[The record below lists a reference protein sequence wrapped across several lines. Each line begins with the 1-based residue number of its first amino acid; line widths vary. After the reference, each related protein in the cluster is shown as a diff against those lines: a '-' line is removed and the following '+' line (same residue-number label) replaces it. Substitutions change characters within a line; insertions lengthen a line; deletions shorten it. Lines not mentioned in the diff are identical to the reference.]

1 MSLLARTG
9 VLQWLKLVG
18 LCVLESQRRKRRPT
32 EEPAPAVYTFL
43 VSLAKQVLITDV
55 RQSAWANQ
63 GLLDGCAR
71 LTAEE
76 LGRDL
81 GISHKSILATL
92 FHIYDGERVWLD
104 CLRTTADM
112 GTWRLPIAP
121 GPRLSLE
128 QLRQKWPVLWD
139 GYDHWLDERSE
150 SSLTVELNLQ
160 LPGEVE
166 KRLPRWKILR
176 HVLHHSTLHRGQVVG
191 MMRMLGHQPPPN
203 SPMDYYLAGEGARSA

>member
-1 MSLLARTG
+1 MKPVRVWRHDSLHWKHSAT
-9 VLQWLKLVG
+9 QKAF
-18 LCVLESQRRKRRPT
+18 C
-32 EEPAPAVYTFL
+32 AIYTFL
-43 VSLAKQVLITDV
+43 VSLAKQLLITDV

-63 GLLDGCAR
+63 GLLDGCTR

-76 LGRDL
+76 LGRDWR
-81 GISHKSILATL
+81 ISHHSILATL
-92 FHIYDGERVWLD
+92 FHTYDGERVWLD

-121 GPRLSLE
+121 GPKLSLE
-128 QLRQKWPVLWD
+128 ELKLKWPKLWN
-139 GYDHWLDERSE
+139 GYDGWLEERSE

-160 LPGEVE
+160 LPGAVE

-191 MMRMLGHQPPPN
+191 MIRMLGHQPPPN
-203 SPMDYYLAGEGARSA
+203 SPMDYYLAGEGVRSA